1 MRPLQPFSIAA
12 ILVGACLSLS
22 GGLAVAQE
30 LPKEVLDAAKREGRV
45 TLYGS
50 PETEI
55 MKAVQNA
62 FEAKYGV
69 KVEYWRAS
77 STKVLDRA
85 LTESRAGKPLFDVV
99 LTNETPMRILK
110 KEGVFGKFIPPA
122 SARYAESVKD
132 PDGILTPPYRQ
143 VVVGIL
149 YNPRLVKAED
159 LPKTLKDLLNPK
171 WKGKIVMPDP
181 TRHSTTITWL
191 ANLEKLLGKETKSFL
206 EGLGAQKPI
215 MVESFIPAAQKI
227 IAGEAQIGISYIKYV
242 HLYGKKE
249 GAPLDYVRLRQALAE
264 YHYVAVGA
272 QPQHPNA
279 AKLFTNYFITEDAL
293 KILASQGEFVLLKGV
308 YPPIPDADKLEIVQM
323 DDLSEDE
330 LKKARAEYK
339 KLFF

>member
-1 MRPLQPFSIAA
+1 MRPKPLFPIVA
-12 ILVGACLSLS
+12 ILVSTCLSFS
-22 GGLAVAQE
+22 AGVGLAQE
-30 LPKEVLDAAKREGRV
+30 LSKEVLDAAKREGRV
-45 TLYGS
+45 TVYGS

-55 MKAVQNA
+55 MKAIETA
-62 FEAKYGV
+62 FEQKYGV
-69 KVEYWRAS
+69 KVDYWRAS

-122 SARYAESVKD
+122 GARYAESVKD
-132 PDGILTPPYRQ
+132 PDGVLSPPYRQ

-149 YNPRLVKAED
+149 YNPRLIKAED
-159 LPKTLKDLLNPK
+159 LPRSLKDLLNPK
-171 WKGKIVMPDP
+171 WKGKIVMSDP
-181 TRHSTTITWL
+181 TRHSTMTTWL

-206 EGLGAQKPI
+206 EGLAAQKPL

-227 IAGEAQIGISYIKYV
+227 IAGEAPIGVSYIKYV
-242 HLYGKKE
+242 YLYGKKE
-249 GAPLDYVRLRQALAE
+249 GAPLDYVRLKQALAE

-272 QPQHPNA
+272 QPPHPNA
-279 AKLFTNYFITEDAL
+279 ARLFANYFITEDAL

-323 DDLSEDE
+323 DDLSDDE
-330 LKKARAEYK
+330 LKKARADYK